1 MSEKVRTHIFIR
13 GLVQG
18 VFFRENTRKIAEELG
33 LKGWVRNT
41 FDGKVEAVFEGEKE
55 KIEEML
61 NWTKKGPPA
70 ARINGVDVKWEE
82 YKGEFKN
89 FEIRNN

>member
-1 MSEKVRTHIFIR
+1 MAEKVRVHILIK

-18 VFFRENTRKIAEELG
+18 VFFRQTTQQMAEILG

-41 FDGKVEAVFEGEKE
+41 LDGKVEAVFEGEKDKVE
-55 KIEEML
+55 KML
-61 NWTKKGPPA
+61 DWAKKGPPS
-70 ARINGVDVKWEE
+70 ARVDGIDVKWEE

-89 FEIRNN
+89 FEIRRD